1 MKRGPTM
8 SLQNEIDVKRAEIR
22 TDNYSMSI
30 GELASLYKDEE
41 LDIHPEFQRFYHW
54 SIEQK
59 SRLIES
65 LLVGIPIPHIVVLQR
80 ADGVWDVLDGLQRL
94 STIFEFM
101 GILRDE
107 NRNLKPAFGLEK
119 TKYLPSLENTVWDSS
134 ILSKQETLQPGQK
147 NRIKDENSLRKALN
161 ERQRLLIK
169 RTKFQVSIILEES
182 DERAKYDLF
191 QRLNTGGSSLSNQ
204 AVRNC
209 ILLSIN
215 PGMYEWLRQLSRDE
229 NFMNCICLTDRA
241 IDEQYDVELALRFL
255 VFRNLDEES
264 LKNIGDITEF
274 LTEKMENMA
283 FSKDF
288 AMEEEGRYFKE
299 TFKLLA
305 STTESNSFRRY
316 DVLKGRFLGGFLVSA
331 FDAVALG
338 IGHNIDL
345 IHIEQINVEDK
356 IKQLWQTRELT
367 ESVDSGIRA
376 STRLENI
383 VPLCRRLFKV

>member
-1 MKRGPTM
+1 
-8 SLQNEIDVKRAEIR
+8 
-22 TDNYSMSI
+22 
-30 GELASLYKDEE
+30 
-41 LDIHPEFQRFYHW
+41 
-54 SIEQK
+54 
-59 SRLIES
+59 
-65 LLVGIPIPHIVVLQR
+65 
-80 ADGVWDVLDGLQRL
+80 
-94 STIFEFM
+94 
-101 GILRDE
+101 
-107 NRNLKPAFGLEK
+107 
-119 TKYLPSLENTVWDSS
+119 
-134 ILSKQETLQPGQK
+134 
-147 NRIKDENSLRKALN
+147 
-161 ERQRLLIK
+161 
-169 RTKFQVSIILEES
+169 
-182 DERAKYDLF
+182 
-191 QRLNTGGSSLSNQ
+191 
-204 AVRNC
+204 
-209 ILLSIN
+209 
-215 PGMYEWLRQLSRDE
+215 MYEWLRQLSRDE